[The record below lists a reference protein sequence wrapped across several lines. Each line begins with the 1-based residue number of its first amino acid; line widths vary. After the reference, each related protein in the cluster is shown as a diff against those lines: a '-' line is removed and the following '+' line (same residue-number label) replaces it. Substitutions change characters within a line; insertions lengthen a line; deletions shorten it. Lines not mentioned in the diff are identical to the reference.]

1 MRPKYN
7 SITTHWNNYNRK
19 WDESNLWDSWFRMQ
33 TLARIEIYSDYKKF
47 DDWGFIDFPGIGFHE
62 YLKK

>member
-1 MRPKYN
+1 MIPKYN

-33 TLARIEIYSDYKKF
+33 TLARIEIYSDYKNLM
-47 DDWGFIDFPGIGFHE
+47 IGDLLIFQV
-62 YLKK
+62 LVFMNI